1 MRLINT
7 YKFIKVINDFI
18 DIIGEFIKRYF
29 VSLFLSIFKVNKI
42 PREYLF
48 LGVIFLIINYF
59 LLNLLSTHIGLDSV
73 INIVTTIVSKDIS
86 NISSDTKTGSI
97 KIISFLL
104 GNFVFSI
111 LFSSVLSYV
120 SKIKLTVSSIFKASG
135 FATFSGFIYFL
146 LSGILSFII
155 LINDNATSN
164 LEVVNQLLNNTS
176 SESIDVYT
184 SNLYFSYINI
194 YMSRILHQYNLILIG
209 KFFVFLVTLVVWWNI
224 IFTLLG
230 LKATWRNLLSFGSS
244 IIIIF
249 IINMF
254 IIIGGNYENIKFFYS
269 QSTMYDEIVNQ
280 VKILDSSTNKDYN
293 KLYILTN
300 ILAEDQKLNHK
311 TRYSLYVYSILY
323 EELYINQLLNLELYS
338 DTKEIFSDINNLDI
352 LDKVLLIEEGHFNF
366 YKTNEFA
373 IGLTFDALDS
383 DDVLTFDDHLKSLAI
398 KIDKAREQRKLLN
411 ENEVD
416 EKLSIF
422 AKINFNIK
430 HNVITLDLFAI

>member
-1 MRLINT
+1 MINT

-18 DIIGEFIKRYF
+18 DTIGEFIKRYF

-111 LFSSVLSYV
+111 LFSSVLSYI

-135 FATFSGFIYFL
+135 FATFSGFVYFL

-176 SESIDVYT
+176 PESIDVYT

-194 YMSRILHQYNLILIG
+194 DMSTILHQYNYILVG
-209 KFFVFLVTLVVWWNI
+209 KLFIFLVTISIWWNI
-224 IFTLLG
+224 IFSILG
-230 LKATWRNLLSFGSS
+230 LQATWRNVLSFLSS
-244 IIIIF
+244 IFIIF
-249 IINMF
+249 IINLT
-254 IIIGGNYENIKFFYS
+254 IIIGANYENIKLFYS
-269 QSTMYDEIVNQ
+269 QSIMYDEIVNR
-280 VKILDSSTNKDYN
+280 VKILDSTSDKDNN
-293 KLYILTN
+293 KLNILTN
-300 ILAEDQKLNHK
+300 ILAEDLKLSHK

-323 EELYINQLLNLELYS
+323 EEIYINQLLNLESYS
-338 DTKEIFSDINNLDI
+338 EQKEIFSDINNLNV
-352 LDKVLLIEEGHFNF
+352 LDKVLSIEEAHYNF
-366 YKTNEFA
+366 YKTNEFVLSLA
-373 IGLTFDALDS
+373 FDSS
-383 DDVLTFDDHLKSLAI
+383 DNDDILTFDDHLKSLAI
-398 KIDKAREQRKLLN
+398 KIDKAHEQRKLVNAN
-411 ENEVD
+411 EID

-422 AKINFNIK
+422 TKINFNIK

>member
-1 MRLINT
+1 MINT

-18 DIIGEFIKRYF
+18 DTIGEFIKRYF

-111 LFSSVLSYV
+111 LFSSVLSYI

-135 FATFSGFIYFL
+135 FATFSGFVYFL

-164 LEVVNQLLNNTS
+164 LDVVNQLLNNTS
-176 SESIDVYT
+176 PESIDVYT

-194 YMSRILHQYNLILIG
+194 DMSTILHQYNYILVG
-209 KFFVFLVTLVVWWNI
+209 KLFIFLVTISIWWNI
-224 IFTLLG
+224 IFSILG
-230 LKATWRNLLSFGSS
+230 LQATWRNVLSFLSS
-244 IIIIF
+244 IFIIF
-249 IINMF
+249 IINLT
-254 IIIGGNYENIKFFYS
+254 IIIGANYENIKLFYS
-269 QSTMYDEIVNQ
+269 QSIMYDEIVNR
-280 VKILDSSTNKDYN
+280 VKILDSTSDKDNN
-293 KLYILTN
+293 KLNILTN
-300 ILAEDQKLNHK
+300 ILAEDLKLSHK

-323 EELYINQLLNLELYS
+323 EEIYINQLLNLESYS
-338 DTKEIFSDINNLDI
+338 EQKEIFSDINNLNV
-352 LDKVLLIEEGHFNF
+352 LDKVLSIEEEHYNF
-366 YKTNEFA
+366 YKTNEFVLSLA
-373 IGLTFDALDS
+373 FDSS
-383 DDVLTFDDHLKSLAI
+383 DIDDILTFDDHLKSLAI
-398 KIDKAREQRKLLN
+398 KIDKAHEQRKLVNAN
-411 ENEVD
+411 EID

-422 AKINFNIK
+422 TKINFNIK

>member
-1 MRLINT
+1 
-7 YKFIKVINDFI
+7 
-18 DIIGEFIKRYF
+18 
-29 VSLFLSIFKVNKI
+29 
-42 PREYLF
+42 
-48 LGVIFLIINYF
+48 
-59 LLNLLSTHIGLDSV
+59 
-73 INIVTTIVSKDIS
+73 
-86 NISSDTKTGSI
+86 
-97 KIISFLL
+97 
-104 GNFVFSI
+104 
-111 LFSSVLSYV
+111 
-120 SKIKLTVSSIFKASG
+120 
-135 FATFSGFIYFL
+135 
-146 LSGILSFII
+146 
-155 LINDNATSN
+155 
-164 LEVVNQLLNNTS
+164 
-176 SESIDVYT
+176 
-184 SNLYFSYINI
+184 
-194 YMSRILHQYNLILIG
+194 
-209 KFFVFLVTLVVWWNI
+209 
-224 IFTLLG
+224 
-230 LKATWRNLLSFGSS
+230 
-244 IIIIF
+244 
-249 IINMF
+249 MF

-280 VKILDSSTNKDYN
+280 VKVLDSSTDKDYN

-338 DTKEIFSDINNLDI
+338 DTKEIFSDINNPDI

-422 AKINFNIK
+422 TKINFNIK

>member
-1 MRLINT
+1 MIYT
-7 YKFIKVINDFI
+7 YKFIKVINDSI

-59 LLNLLSTHIGLDSV
+59 LLNLLSTHIGLESV
-73 INIVTTIVSKDIS
+73 INIVATIVSKDLS
-86 NISSDTKTGSI
+86 NMSSDTKIGNI

-104 GNFVFSI
+104 GNFVFSV

-135 FATFSGFIYFL
+135 FAAFSGFIYFL
-146 LSGILSFII
+146 LSGVLSFII

-164 LEVVNQLLNNTS
+164 LEVVTQLLNNTS
-176 SESIDVYT
+176 PDSIDVYT

-194 YMSRILHQYNLILIG
+194 YMSRILHQYNFILIG
-209 KFFVFLVTLVVWWNI
+209 KFFIFLVTLVIWWNI

-249 IINMF
+249 IINIS
-254 IIIGGNYENIKFFYS
+254 IIIGGNFENIKFFYS
-269 QSTMYDEIVNQ
+269 QFTMYDEIVNQ
-280 VKILDSSTNKDYN
+280 VKVLDSSTDKDYN
-293 KLYILTN
+293 KLNILTN

-338 DTKEIFSDINNLDI
+338 DTAEIFSDVNNLDI
-352 LDKVLLIEEGHFNF
+352 LDKVLSIEEEHYNF
-366 YKTNEFA
+366 YKTSEFV
-373 IGLTFDALDS
+373 IGLTFDALDN
-383 DDVLTFDDHLKSLAI
+383 DAVLTFDDHLKSLAI
-398 KIDKAREQRKLLN
+398 KIDKAREQRKLIN
-411 ENEVD
+411 ENEID

-430 HNVITLDLFAI
+430 HNIITLDLFAI

>member
-1 MRLINT
+1 
-7 YKFIKVINDFI
+7 
-18 DIIGEFIKRYF
+18 
-29 VSLFLSIFKVNKI
+29 
-42 PREYLF
+42 
-48 LGVIFLIINYF
+48 
-59 LLNLLSTHIGLDSV
+59 
-73 INIVTTIVSKDIS
+73 
-86 NISSDTKTGSI
+86 
-97 KIISFLL
+97 
-104 GNFVFSI
+104 
-111 LFSSVLSYV
+111 
-120 SKIKLTVSSIFKASG
+120 
-135 FATFSGFIYFL
+135 
-146 LSGILSFII
+146 
-155 LINDNATSN
+155 
-164 LEVVNQLLNNTS
+164 
-176 SESIDVYT
+176 
-184 SNLYFSYINI
+184 
-194 YMSRILHQYNLILIG
+194 
-209 KFFVFLVTLVVWWNI
+209 
-224 IFTLLG
+224 
-230 LKATWRNLLSFGSS
+230 
-244 IIIIF
+244 
-249 IINMF
+249 
-254 IIIGGNYENIKFFYS
+254 
-269 QSTMYDEIVNQ
+269 MYDEIVNQ

-300 ILAEDQKLNHK
+300 ILAEDQKLNNK

>member
-1 MRLINT
+1 MINT

-104 GNFVFSI
+104 GNFVLSI

-209 KFFVFLVTLVVWWNI
+209 KFFVFLLTLVVWWNI

-269 QSTMYDEIVNQ
+269 QSTMYDE
-280 VKILDSSTNKDYN
+280 ILDSSTNKDYN

>member
-1 MRLINT
+1 MIYT
-7 YKFIKVINDFI
+7 YKFIKVINNSI
-18 DIIGEFIKRYF
+18 NIIGEFIKRYF

-42 PREYLF
+42 PREYQF
-48 LGVIFLIINYF
+48 LGSIFLIINYF
-59 LLNLLSTHIGLDSV
+59 LLNLLSTHIGLESV
-73 INIVTTIVSKDIS
+73 INIVTTVVSKDIS
-86 NISSDTKTGSI
+86 NMSSDTKIGSI

-104 GNFVFSI
+104 GNFAFSI
-111 LFSSVLSYV
+111 LFSSVLFWV

-135 FATFSGFIYFL
+135 FAAFSGFIYFL
-146 LSGILSFII
+146 LSGILSFVL
-155 LINDNATSN
+155 LINDSIISN

-176 SESIDVYT
+176 ADSIDIYT

-194 YMSRILHQYNLILIG
+194 EMSTILQQYNLILIG
-209 KFFVFLVTLVVWWNI
+209 KFIIFLVTICIWWNI
-224 IFTLLG
+224 IFSLLG
-230 LKATWRNLLSFGSS
+230 LKATWRNMLSFCSS

-249 IINMF
+249 TINLAIIL
-254 IIIGGNYENIKFFYS
+254 GANYENIRLFYR

-280 VKILDSSTNKDYN
+280 VKVLDSSTDKDYN
-293 KLYILTN
+293 KLNVLTN

-338 DTKEIFSDINNLDI
+338 DTKEIFSDVNNLDI
-352 LDKVLLIEEGHFNF
+352 LDKVLLIEDEHYNF
-366 YKTNEFA
+366 YTTNEFA
-373 IGLTFDALDS
+373 IGLAFDSLDS
-383 DDVLTFDDHLKSLAI
+383 NDILTFDDHLKSLAI
-398 KIDKAREQRKLLN
+398 KLAKAREQRKLVN